1 MKYRLLDWQKKEFG
15 NLISVSRNCDGHY
28 YYLLFDISQTKWSL
42 HPKAFFFF
50 QVTEVDIKKTLFI
63 KKIYKVPSAHL

>member
-1 MKYRLLDWQKKEFG
+1 MG
-15 NLISVSRNCDGHY
+15 IIII
-28 YYLLFDISQTKWSL
+28 YYLTFHRLNDPCT
-42 HPKAFFFF
+42 PKLFFFF